1 MKRGVINEFVQ
12 LLYPDDIK
20 CIVCG
25 KEIHPNRYG
34 ICDACKLDINLNYCL
49 RCGRHKVGMGDY
61 CGECSSESL
70 YFDEARSAVSYDGQ
84 AKDLIRRLKY
94 GGAQYLAKAMSEY
107 LLDVLIVQDWDF
119 DCFTFV
125 PVHKTRLKK
134 RGYNQAEILAR
145 ELAERTDK
153 PCAELLQKER
163 STPNQARLNKS
174 ERMENLKGAFSA
186 ISKTPKHVV
195 LIDDVMTT
203 GATASECAKTLKR
216 AGASVV
222 YLLTFA
228 SVPEKPLR
236 DSPTQSIRD
245 FRR

>member
-1 MKRGVINEFVQ
+1 MKRSIINELIQ
-12 LLYPDDIK
+12 ILYPDDIK

-25 KEIHPNRYG
+25 REIHPNRYG
-34 ICDACKLDINLNYCL
+34 LCDVCKLDTNLNYCM
-49 RCGRHKVGMGDY
+49 RCGRHKVGIGDY

-84 AKDLIRRLKY
+84 AKDLVHRLKY
-94 GGAQYLAKAMSEY
+94 GDARYLAKAMSEY
-107 LLDVLIVQDWDF
+107 LLDVLLVQDWDF

-125 PVHKTRLKK
+125 PVHKTRLNK

-145 ELAERTDK
+145 ELAEHTDK
-153 PCAELLQKER
+153 PCTALLQKDKN
-163 STPNQARLNKS
+163 TPNQARLNRADRAK
-174 ERMENLKGAFSA
+174 NLADAFSVSA
-186 ISKTPKHVV
+186 PVPKHIV

-203 GATASECAKTLKR
+203 GATAGECAKTLKK
-216 AGASVV
+216 AGAAVV

-236 DSPTQSIRD
+236 DKPVQNIRN

>member
-1 MKRGVINEFVQ
+1 M
-12 LLYPDDIK
+12 
-20 CIVCG
+20 
-25 KEIHPNRYG
+25 
-34 ICDACKLDINLNYCL
+34 
-49 RCGRHKVGMGDY
+49 
-61 CGECSSESL
+61 
-70 YFDEARSAVSYDGQ
+70 
-84 AKDLIRRLKY
+84 
-94 GGAQYLAKAMSEY
+94 
-107 LLDVLIVQDWDF
+107 
-119 DCFTFV
+119 

-186 ISKTPKHVV
+186 ISETPKHVV

-236 DSPTQSIRD
+236 DTPTQSIRD